1 MRKSREVKLTVL
13 AAVALSMTACR
24 TEHRDCVDAQGH
36 LQPDSAC
43 QTGSGGSGS
52 GAYHYVY
59 GGSSG
64 GHVGDYV
71 IGGITTPRG
80 GFGGIGAFG
89 GGDSAGGE

>member
-36 LQPDSAC
+36 LHPDSAC
-43 QTGSGGSGS
+43 QTTGAAGSG
-52 GAYHYVY
+52 YHYIY

-71 IGGITTPRG
+71 LGGSTTPRG
-80 GFGGIGAFG
+80 GFGGFGGDG